1 MPRTGWSWQYKWLL
15 WVWSGQTEVNLNMS
29 QLRLYFCAYV
39 KTSRG
44 ASAVQSDRVQLFVE
58 VLLHLSALFFF
69 NKAGLF
75 NTPPVV
81 IPPCAHSE
89 WKRWH
94 YFLLWAIS
102 PGLSLYSCVLVYK
115 ALRYNTEVIMGH
127 FLTGTWITEI
137 QPNRWFFLGGG
148 NFHHTLSVLFTG
160 GANIVKLPDI
170 RFYFEPGHTNKS
182 SSFAK
187 RYVK

>member
-1 MPRTGWSWQYKWLL
+1 MK
-15 WVWSGQTEVNLNMS
+15 
-29 QLRLYFCAYV
+29 LYFCAYV

-44 ASAVQSDRVQLFVE
+44 ASAVQPDRVQLFVK
-58 VLLHLSALFFF
+58 VLLHLSALFWGFFF

-89 WKRWH
+89 WKRWR

-115 ALRYNTEVIMGH
+115 ALRYNTDAIMGH
-127 FLTGTWITEI
+127 FLTATWITEI
-137 QPNRWFFLGGG
+137 QKQNPTQQGIFLGEQ
-148 NFHHTLSVLFTG
+148 FSSHALRFIYILISFWTWTHQQVQFFCKTLCQVMCTLLMGESLFVQST
-160 GANIVKLPDI
+160 
-170 RFYFEPGHTNKS
+170 RT
-182 SSFAK
+182 
-187 RYVK
+187 